1 MPANY
6 FYQVVYC
13 NERPGRAFRLEYAV
27 SERSVVVVGSE
38 PLPPGYE
45 MALDRMSA
53 SGDLMRR
60 VQLETTEI
68 REGAMRCPFCGN
80 IRVFICAC
88 GAASCRPGD
97 KGSREHYCPRCRMV
111 APKVGE
117 TGDMVI
123 SASGVTE
130 GRGPYPTLPQP
141 QNYSLRRIPLDRTGY
156 VPAGDIT
163 YLRRRPSRMRRLWN
177 WFMQPVGGGRRDR

>member
-38 PLPPGYE
+38 ALPPGYE
-45 MALDRMSA
+45 MALDRMST
-53 SGDLMRR
+53 SGDLMRHVR
-60 VQLETTEI
+60 LETTEI

-141 QNYSLRRIPLDRTGY
+141 QNYSVRIPLDRTGY